1 MKTQQIFS
9 NRSNAFTFRRACVF
23 RAKQLIPAFAAA
35 FLAGGAAAQTNA
47 PPPALKDA
55 YKGHFYV
62 GAAMSRAIATG
73 VGGETNKVNG
83 VIRNTDDLQREIAV
97 VKEQLNLVV
106 PENDLK
112 WERVHPREGADGYD
126 FGPADAFI
134 RSRYGTWSTKPL
146 PTSKERA

>member
-1 MKTQQIFS
+1 MKTRQIFS
-9 NRSNAFTFRRACVF
+9 NQRKAFTFRRACVLP
-23 RAKQLIPAFAAA
+23 AKRLISALAATL
-35 FLAGGAAAQTNA
+35 LASGAAAQTNA